1 MALQLGDTAPDF
13 TQDSTEGPISF
24 HDFIGES
31 WCILFSHPKDFTPVC
46 TTELGEVAKLKGEFD
61 KRNCKVIAVSVDS
74 VEDHIKWS
82 DDVEEIAGARP
93 NYPIL
98 ADPDRKVADLYGMIH
113 PKALDTLTVRTV
125 FWISPE
131 KKIRAMI
138 TYPAPT
144 GRNFTEILRVLDALQ
159 LTDKYMVATPVN
171 WTDGDTC
178 IIVPSLTDPEVMKE
192 KFPKG
197 WDEKRPYF
205 RTTPQPNR

>member
-1 MALQLGDTAPDF
+1 MALQLGDVAPDF
-13 TQDSTEGPISF
+13 SQDSTEGSISF
-24 HDFIGES
+24 HNYIGDS

-46 TTELGEVAKLKGEFD
+46 TTELGEVAKLKGEFA

-74 VEDHIKWS
+74 VEDHVKWS

-144 GRNFTEILRVLDALQ
+144 GRNFAEILRVLDALQ
-159 LTDKYMVATPVN
+159 LTDEYMVATPVN
-171 WTDGDTC
+171 WTDGGAC

>member
-1 MALQLGDTAPDF
+1 M
-13 TQDSTEGPISF
+13 
-24 HDFIGES
+24 
-31 WCILFSHPKDFTPVC
+31 
-46 TTELGEVAKLKGEFD
+46 AKLKSEFA

-74 VEDHIKWS
+74 VEDHVKWS
-82 DDVEEIAGARP
+82 DDIEEISGARP

-144 GRNFTEILRVLDALQ
+144 GRNFAEILRVLDALR
-159 LTDKYMVATPVN
+159 LTDEYMVAPPVN
-171 WTDGDTC
+171 WTDGGTC
-178 IIVPSLTDPEVMKE
+178 IIVPSLNDPEVMKE